1 MKKNIFLGTFM
12 NGHYALKTAI
22 SQNKGGVG
30 KTTITVN
37 AAVALATRGY
47 QVLVVDLDAQC
58 NATNHISFTPAI
70 ELSYS
75 VVDFFDN
82 YKNFDANLAILSG
95 EQTRFKNVSLLPS
108 SKRIGD
114 AARNLQRNSPIPN
127 EILSR
132 ILGRIESAYDF
143 ILIDCPPEI
152 ETLTFNALVAVN
164 NFILPAQ
171 GQYSIEGFEKI
182 LDAMDSLDRINPDLK
197 ILCPVL
203 NFFKKNQL
211 ADKNMKEQLE
221 DEFSTVVLENR
232 VLHPEIVLIPQS
244 ALFEQAAITKMS
256 IYDLATEKTPA
267 IQAINQIVDLLEQQ
281 YQKQKAA

>member
-1 MKKNIFLGTFM
+1 M
-12 NGHYALKTAI
+12 NGNKALKTAVA
-22 SQNKGGVG
+22 QNKGGVG

-37 AAVALATRGY
+37 VAVALANRGY
-47 QVLVVDLDAQC
+47 QVLIVDLDAQC
-58 NATNHISFTPAI
+58 NATNHISLTPAI

-75 VVDFFDN
+75 VADFFDD
-82 YKNFDANLAILSG
+82 YKRFEPNLALLKDQ
-95 EQTRFKNVSLLPS
+95 QTRFNNVSLLPS

-132 ILGRIESAYDF
+132 ILSRIESDYDF
-143 ILIDCPPEI
+143 ILVDCPPEI

-182 LDAMDSLDRINPDLK
+182 LDAMDSLDRINPELK

-221 DEFSTVVLENR
+221 DEFSTVVLEDR
-232 VLHPEIVLIPQS
+232 VIHPEIVLIPQS
-244 ALFEQAAITKMS
+244 AVFEQAAITKMS
-256 IYDLATEKTPA
+256 IYDLAASKSPA
-267 IQAINQIVDLLEQQ
+267 VAAINRIVDLLEQQ
-281 YQKQKAA
+281 YQQQKAA

>member
-1 MKKNIFLGTFM
+1 M
-12 NGHYALKTAI
+12 NGNKALKTAVA
-22 SQNKGGVG
+22 QNKGGVG

-37 AAVALATRGY
+37 VAVALANRGY
-47 QVLVVDLDAQC
+47 QVLIVDLDAQC
-58 NATNHISFTPAI
+58 NATNHISVTPAV

-75 VVDFFDN
+75 VADFFDD
-82 YKNFDANLAILSG
+82 YKRFEPNLALLKDQ
-95 EQTRFKNVSLLPS
+95 QTRFNNVSLLPS

-132 ILGRIESAYDF
+132 ILSRIEGDYDF
-143 ILIDCPPEI
+143 ILVDCPPEI

-182 LDAMDSLDRINPDLK
+182 LDAMDSLDRINPELK

-221 DEFSTVVLENR
+221 DEFSTVVLEDR
-232 VLHPEIVLIPQS
+232 VIHPEIVLIPQS
-244 ALFEQAAITKMS
+244 AVFEQAAITKMS
-256 IYDLATEKTPA
+256 IYDLAASKSPA
-267 IQAINQIVDLLEQQ
+267 VAAINRIVDLLEQQ
-281 YQKQKAA
+281 YQQQKAA

>member
-1 MKKNIFLGTFM
+1 M
-12 NGHYALKTAI
+12 NGNKALKTAVA
-22 SQNKGGVG
+22 QNKGGVG

-37 AAVALATRGY
+37 VAVALANRGY

-58 NATNHISFTPAI
+58 NATNHISVTPAV

-75 VVDFFDN
+75 VADFFDD
-82 YKNFDANLAILSG
+82 YKRFEPNLALLKDQ
-95 EQTRFKNVSLLPS
+95 QTRFKNVSLLPS

-132 ILGRIESAYDF
+132 ILSRIESDYDF
-143 ILIDCPPEI
+143 ILVDCPPEI

-182 LDAMDSLDRINPDLK
+182 LDAMDSLDRINPELK

-221 DEFSTVVLENR
+221 DEFSTVVLEDR
-232 VLHPEIVLIPQS
+232 VIHPEIVLIPQS
-244 ALFEQAAITKMS
+244 AVFEQAAITKMS
-256 IYDLATEKTPA
+256 IYDLAASKSPA
-267 IQAINQIVDLLEQQ
+267 VAAINRIVDLLEQQ
-281 YQKQKAA
+281 YQQQKAA

>member
-1 MKKNIFLGTFM
+1 M
-12 NGHYALKTAI
+12 NGNKALKTAVA
-22 SQNKGGVG
+22 QNKGGVG

-37 AAVALATRGY
+37 VAVALANRGY
-47 QVLVVDLDAQC
+47 QVLIVDLDAQC
-58 NATNHISFTPAI
+58 NATNHISVTPAV

-75 VVDFFDN
+75 VADFFDD
-82 YKNFDANLAILSG
+82 YKRFEPNLALLKDQ
-95 EQTRFKNVSLLPS
+95 QTRFNNVSLLPS

-132 ILGRIESAYDF
+132 ILSRIESDYDF
-143 ILIDCPPEI
+143 ILVDCPPEI

-182 LDAMDSLDRINPDLK
+182 LDAMDSLDRINPELK

-221 DEFSTVVLENR
+221 DEFSTVVLKDR
-232 VLHPEIVLIPQS
+232 VIHPEIVLIPQS
-244 ALFEQAAITKMS
+244 AVFEQAAITKMS
-256 IYDLATEKTPA
+256 IYDLAASKSPA
-267 IQAINQIVDLLEQQ
+267 VAAINRIVDLLEQQ
-281 YQKQKAA
+281 YQQQKAA

>member
-1 MKKNIFLGTFM
+1 MSQNQ
-12 NGHYALKTAI
+12 ALKTAI
-22 SQNKGGVG
+22 AQNKGGVG

-37 AAVALATRGY
+37 VAAALGAKGY
-47 QVLVVDLDAQC
+47 KVLVVDLDAQC
-58 NATNHISFTPAI
+58 NATNHISVVPAV
-70 ELSYS
+70 ELAYS
-75 VVDFFDN
+75 VADFFDN
-82 YKNFDANLAILSG
+82 YKNFDPALAILSG
-95 EQTRFKNVSLLPS
+95 EATRFTNLSLLPS

-132 ILGRIESAYDF
+132 ILGRIESEYDF
-143 ILIDCPPEI
+143 ILVDCPPEI

-164 NFILPAQ
+164 NFILPTQ

-203 NFFKKNQL
+203 NFYKKNQL

-221 DEFSTVVLENR
+221 DEFATVVLEDR
-232 VLHPEIVLIPQS
+232 VLYPNIVLIPQS
-244 ALFEQAAITKMS
+244 AVFEQAAITKMS
-256 IYDLATEKTPA
+256 IYDLANQKSPA
-267 IQAINQIVDLLEQQ
+267 VMAISEIVNLLEQQ
-281 YQKQKAA
+281 REVQGK

>member
-1 MKKNIFLGTFM
+1 M
-12 NGHYALKTAI
+12 NGNKALKTAVA
-22 SQNKGGVG
+22 QNKGGVG

-37 AAVALATRGY
+37 VAVALANRGY
-47 QVLVVDLDAQC
+47 QVLIVDLDAQC
-58 NATNHISFTPAI
+58 NATNHISVTPAV

-75 VVDFFDN
+75 VADFFDD
-82 YKNFDANLAILSG
+82 YKRFEPNLALLKDQ
-95 EQTRFKNVSLLPS
+95 QTRFNNVSLLPS

-132 ILGRIESAYDF
+132 ILSRIESDYDF
-143 ILIDCPPEI
+143 ILVDCPPEI

-182 LDAMDSLDRINPDLK
+182 LDAMDSLDRINPELK

-232 VLHPEIVLIPQS
+232 VIHPEIVLIPQS
-244 ALFEQAAITKMS
+244 AVFEQAAITKMS
-256 IYDLATEKTPA
+256 IYDLAASKSPA
-267 IQAINQIVDLLEQQ
+267 VAAINRIVDLLEQQ
-281 YQKQKAA
+281 YQQQKAA

>member
-1 MKKNIFLGTFM
+1 MS
-12 NGHYALKTAI
+12 HSQALKIAI
-22 SQNKGGVG
+22 AQNKGGVG

-37 AAVALATRGY
+37 VAAALGVKGY
-47 QVLVVDLDAQC
+47 KVLVVDLDAQC
-58 NATNHISFTPAI
+58 NATNHISLKPAI
-70 ELSYS
+70 ELPYS
-75 VVDFFDN
+75 IADFFDN
-82 YKNFDANLAILSG
+82 YKTLDADLVIIP
-95 EQTRFKNVSLLPS
+95 EQQTRFANVSLLPS

-114 AARNLQRNSPIPN
+114 SARSLQRNSPIPN

-132 ILGRIESAYDF
+132 ILDRIQLGYDF

-152 ETLTFNALVAVN
+152 ETLTFNALVAAN
-164 NFILPAQ
+164 HFILPAQ

-221 DEFSTVVLENR
+221 QEFSSEILRNR
-232 VLHPEIVLIPQS
+232 VVSQEMVLIPQS
-244 ALFEQAAITKMS
+244 TIFEQAAITKLS
-256 IYDLATEKTPA
+256 IYDLAPETAPA
-267 IQAINQIVDLLEQQ
+267 IQAVDQIVNILINA
-281 YQKQKAA
+281 YQKNED

>member
-1 MKKNIFLGTFM
+1 M
-12 NGHYALKTAI
+12 NGNKALKTAVA
-22 SQNKGGVG
+22 QNKGGVG

-37 AAVALATRGY
+37 VAVALANRGY
-47 QVLVVDLDAQC
+47 QVLIVDLDAQC
-58 NATNHISFTPAI
+58 NATNHISVTPAV

-75 VVDFFDN
+75 VADFFDD
-82 YKNFDANLAILSG
+82 YKRFEPNLALLKDQ
-95 EQTRFKNVSLLPS
+95 QTRFKNVSLLPS

-132 ILGRIESAYDF
+132 ILSRIEGDYDF
-143 ILIDCPPEI
+143 ILVDCPPEI

-182 LDAMDSLDRINPDLK
+182 LDAMDSLDRINPELK

-221 DEFSTVVLENR
+221 DEFSTVVLEDR
-232 VLHPEIVLIPQS
+232 VIHPEIVLIPQS
-244 ALFEQAAITKMS
+244 AVFEQAAITKMS
-256 IYDLATEKTPA
+256 IYDLAASKSPA
-267 IQAINQIVDLLEQQ
+267 VAAINRIVDLLEQQ
-281 YQKQKAA
+281 YQQQKAA

>member
-1 MKKNIFLGTFM
+1 M
-12 NGHYALKTAI
+12 NGNKALKTAVA
-22 SQNKGGVG
+22 QNKGGVG

-37 AAVALATRGY
+37 VAVALANRGY
-47 QVLVVDLDAQC
+47 QVLIVDLDAQC
-58 NATNHISFTPAI
+58 NATNHISVTPAV

-75 VVDFFDN
+75 VADFFDD
-82 YKNFDANLAILSG
+82 YKRFDPNLALLKDQ
-95 EQTRFKNVSLLPS
+95 QTRFNNVSLLPS

-132 ILGRIESAYDF
+132 ILSRIESDYDF
-143 ILIDCPPEI
+143 ILVDCPPEI

-182 LDAMDSLDRINPDLK
+182 LDAMDSLDRINPELK

-232 VLHPEIVLIPQS
+232 VIHPEIVLIPQS
-244 ALFEQAAITKMS
+244 AVFEQAAITKMS
-256 IYDLATEKTPA
+256 IYDLAASKSPA
-267 IQAINQIVDLLEQQ
+267 VAAINRIVDLLEQQ
-281 YQKQKAA
+281 YQQQKAA

>member
-1 MKKNIFLGTFM
+1 MSQNQ
-12 NGHYALKTAI
+12 ALKTAI
-22 SQNKGGVG
+22 AQNKGGVG

-37 AAVALATRGY
+37 VAAALGAKGY
-47 QVLVVDLDAQC
+47 KVLVVDLDAQC
-58 NATNHISFTPAI
+58 NATNHISVVPAV
-70 ELSYS
+70 ELAYS
-75 VVDFFDN
+75 VADFFDN
-82 YKNFDANLAILSG
+82 YKNFDPALAILSG
-95 EQTRFKNVSLLPS
+95 EATRFTNLSLLPS

-132 ILGRIESAYDF
+132 ILGRIESEYDF
-143 ILIDCPPEI
+143 ILVDCPPEI

-164 NFILPAQ
+164 NFILPTQ

-203 NFFKKNQL
+203 NFYKKNQL

-221 DEFSTVVLENR
+221 DEFATVVLEDR
-232 VLHPEIVLIPQS
+232 VLYPNIVLIPQS
-244 ALFEQAAITKMS
+244 AVFEQAAITKMS
-256 IYDLATEKTPA
+256 IYDLANQKSAAVMA
-267 IQAINQIVDLLEQQ
+267 ISEIVNLLEQQ
-281 YQKQKAA
+281 RELQGK

>member
-1 MKKNIFLGTFM
+1 MS
-12 NGHYALKTAI
+12 HSQALKIAI
-22 SQNKGGVG
+22 AQNKGGVG

-37 AAVALATRGY
+37 VSAALGVKGY
-47 QVLVVDLDAQC
+47 KVLVVDLDAQC
-58 NATNHISFTPAI
+58 NATNHISLKPAI
-70 ELSYS
+70 ELPYS
-75 VVDFFDN
+75 IADFFEN
-82 YKNFDANLAILSG
+82 YKTLDADLVIIP
-95 EQTRFKNVSLLPS
+95 EQQTRFSNVSLLPS

-114 AARNLQRNSPIPN
+114 SARSLQRNSPIPN

-132 ILGRIESAYDF
+132 ILDRIQLGYDF

-152 ETLTFNALVAVN
+152 ETLTFNALVAAN
-164 NFILPAQ
+164 HFILPAQ

-221 DEFSTVVLENR
+221 QEFSSEILRNR
-232 VLHPEIVLIPQS
+232 VVSQEMVLIPQS
-244 ALFEQAAITKMS
+244 TIFEQAAITKLS
-256 IYDLATEKTPA
+256 IYDLAPETAPA
-267 IQAINQIVDLLEQQ
+267 IQAVDQIVNILINA
-281 YQKQKAA
+281 YQKNED

>member
-1 MKKNIFLGTFM
+1 M
-12 NGHYALKTAI
+12 NGNQALKTAI
-22 SQNKGGVG
+22 AQNKGGVG

-37 AAVALATRGY
+37 VAVALAARGY

-58 NATNHISFTPAI
+58 NATNHISVVPAV

-75 VVDFFDN
+75 VADFFDD
-82 YKNFDANLAILSG
+82 YKKFDPSLAILKD
-95 EQTRFKNVSLLPS
+95 EQTRFINISLLPS

-132 ILGRIESAYDF
+132 ILGRIEADYDF
-143 ILIDCPPEI
+143 ILVDCPPEI

-182 LDAMDSLDRINPDLK
+182 LDAMDSLDRINPELK

-221 DEFSTVVLENR
+221 EEFTTVVLKQR
-232 VLHPEIVLIPQS
+232 VIHPEIILIPQS
-244 ALFEQAAITKMS
+244 AVFEQAAITKMS
-256 IYDLATEKTPA
+256 IYDLAPSKAAAVEA
-267 IQAINQIVDLLEQQ
+267 IDRIVDLLEQQ
-281 YQKQKAA
+281 YQQQKAA

>member
-1 MKKNIFLGTFM
+1 M
-12 NGHYALKTAI
+12 NGNQALKTAI
-22 SQNKGGVG
+22 AQNKGGVG

-37 AAVALATRGY
+37 VAVALAARGY

-58 NATNHISFTPAI
+58 NATNHISVVPAV

-75 VVDFFDN
+75 VADFFDD
-82 YKNFDANLAILSG
+82 YKKFDPSLAILKD
-95 EQTRFKNVSLLPS
+95 EQTRFINISLLPS

-132 ILGRIESAYDF
+132 ILGSIEADYDF
-143 ILIDCPPEI
+143 ILVDCPPEI

-182 LDAMDSLDRINPDLK
+182 LDAMDSLDRINPELK

-221 DEFSTVVLENR
+221 EEFTTVVLEQR
-232 VLHPEIVLIPQS
+232 VIHPEIILIPQS
-244 ALFEQAAITKMS
+244 AVFEQAAITKMS
-256 IYDLATEKTPA
+256 IYDLAPSKAAAVEA
-267 IQAINQIVDLLEQQ
+267 IDRIVDLLEQQ
-281 YQKQKAA
+281 YQQQKAA

>member
-1 MKKNIFLGTFM
+1 MS
-12 NGHYALKTAI
+12 HSQALKIAI
-22 SQNKGGVG
+22 AQNKGGVG

-37 AAVALATRGY
+37 VAAALGVKGY
-47 QVLVVDLDAQC
+47 KVLVVDLDAQC
-58 NATNHISFTPAI
+58 NATNHISLKPAI
-70 ELSYS
+70 ELPYS
-75 VVDFFDN
+75 IADFFDH
-82 YKNFDANLAILSG
+82 YKTLDADLVIIP
-95 EQTRFKNVSLLPS
+95 EQQTRFANVSLLPS

-114 AARNLQRNSPIPN
+114 SARSLQRNSPIPN

-132 ILGRIESAYDF
+132 ILDRIQVGYDF

-152 ETLTFNALVAVN
+152 ETLTFNALVAAN
-164 NFILPAQ
+164 HFILPAQ

-221 DEFSTVVLENR
+221 QEFASEILRSRVVSQEM
-232 VLHPEIVLIPQS
+232 VLIPQS
-244 ALFEQAAITKMS
+244 TIFEQAAITKLS
-256 IYDLATEKTPA
+256 IYDLAPETAPA
-267 IQAINQIVDLLEQQ
+267 IQAVDQIVNILINA
-281 YQKQKAA
+281 YQKDED

>member
-1 MKKNIFLGTFM
+1 MFSM
-12 NGHYALKTAI
+12 NGNQALKTAI
-22 SQNKGGVG
+22 AQNKGGVG

-37 AAVALATRGY
+37 VAVALAARGY

-58 NATNHISFTPAI
+58 NATNHISVTPAV
-70 ELSYS
+70 ELAYS
-75 VVDFFDN
+75 VADFFDD
-82 YKNFDANLAILSG
+82 YKRFDPSLAILKD
-95 EQTRFKNVSLLPS
+95 EQTRFTNISLLPS

-132 ILGRIESAYDF
+132 ILGRIEADYDF
-143 ILIDCPPEI
+143 ILVDCPPEI

-182 LDAMDSLDRINPDLK
+182 LDAMDSLDRINPELK

-221 DEFSTVVLENR
+221 EEFNTVVLENR
-232 VLHPEIVLIPQS
+232 VIHPEIILIPQS
-244 ALFEQAAITKMS
+244 AVFEQAAITKMS
-256 IYDLATEKTPA
+256 IYDLASNKAPA
-267 IQAINQIVDLLEQQ
+267 VEAINHIVDLLEQQ
-281 YQKQKAA
+281 YQRQKAA

>member
-1 MKKNIFLGTFM
+1 M
-12 NGHYALKTAI
+12 NGNQALKTAI
-22 SQNKGGVG
+22 AQNKGGVG

-37 AAVALATRGY
+37 VAVALAARGY

-58 NATNHISFTPAI
+58 NATNHISVVPAV

-75 VVDFFDN
+75 VADFFDD
-82 YKNFDANLAILSG
+82 YKKFDPSLAILKD
-95 EQTRFKNVSLLPS
+95 EQTRFINISLLPS

-132 ILGRIESAYDF
+132 ILGRIEADYDF
-143 ILIDCPPEI
+143 ILVDCPPEI

-182 LDAMDSLDRINPDLK
+182 LDAMDSLDRINPELK

-221 DEFSTVVLENR
+221 EEFTTVVLEQR
-232 VLHPEIVLIPQS
+232 VIHPEIILIPQS
-244 ALFEQAAITKMS
+244 AVFEQAAITKMS
-256 IYDLATEKTPA
+256 IYDLAPSKAAAVEA
-267 IQAINQIVDLLEQQ
+267 IDRIVDLLEQQ
-281 YQKQKAA
+281 YQQQKAA

>member
-1 MKKNIFLGTFM
+1 M
-12 NGHYALKTAI
+12 NGNRALKTAI
-22 SQNKGGVG
+22 AQNKGGVG

-37 AAVALATRGY
+37 VAVALAARGY

-58 NATNHISFTPAI
+58 NATNHISMTSAV

-75 VVDFFDN
+75 VADFFDD
-82 YKNFDANLAILSG
+82 YKRFDPSLAILKG
-95 EQTRFKNVSLLPS
+95 EQTRFENMSLLPS

-132 ILGRIESAYDF
+132 ILGRIESDYDF
-143 ILIDCPPEI
+143 ILVDCPPEI

-182 LDAMDSLDRINPDLK
+182 LDAMDSLDRINPELK

-221 DEFSTVVLENR
+221 DEFTTVVLEDR
-232 VLHPEIVLIPQS
+232 VIHPEIILIPQS
-244 ALFEQAAITKMS
+244 AVFEQAAITKMS
-256 IYDLATEKTPA
+256 IYDLASSKAPA
-267 IQAINQIVDLLEQQ
+267 VEAIDRIVDLLEQQ
-281 YQKQKAA
+281 YQQQKAA

>member
-1 MKKNIFLGTFM
+1 M
-12 NGHYALKTAI
+12 NGNRALKTAI
-22 SQNKGGVG
+22 AQNKGGVG

-37 AAVALATRGY
+37 VAVALAARGY

-58 NATNHISFTPAI
+58 NATNHISMTSAV

-75 VVDFFDN
+75 VADFFDD
-82 YKNFDANLAILSG
+82 YKRFDPSLAILKG
-95 EQTRFKNVSLLPS
+95 EQTRFENMSLLPS

-132 ILGRIESAYDF
+132 ILGRIESDYDF
-143 ILIDCPPEI
+143 ILVDCPPEI

-182 LDAMDSLDRINPDLK
+182 LDAMDSLDRINPELK

-221 DEFSTVVLENR
+221 DEFTTVVLENR
-232 VLHPEIVLIPQS
+232 VIHPEIILIPQS
-244 ALFEQAAITKMS
+244 AVFEQAAITKMS
-256 IYDLATEKTPA
+256 IYDLASSKAPA
-267 IQAINQIVDLLEQQ
+267 VAAIDRIVDLLEQQ
-281 YQKQKAA
+281 YQQQKAA

>member
-1 MKKNIFLGTFM
+1 M
-12 NGHYALKTAI
+12 NGNRALKTAI
-22 SQNKGGVG
+22 AQNKGGVG

-37 AAVALATRGY
+37 VAVALAARGY

-58 NATNHISFTPAI
+58 NATNHISMTSAV

-75 VVDFFDN
+75 VADFFDD
-82 YKNFDANLAILSG
+82 YKRFDPSLAILKG
-95 EQTRFKNVSLLPS
+95 EQTRFENMSLLPS

-132 ILGRIESAYDF
+132 ILGRIESDYDF
-143 ILIDCPPEI
+143 ILVDCPPEI

-182 LDAMDSLDRINPDLK
+182 LDAMDSLDRINPELK

-221 DEFSTVVLENR
+221 DEFTTVVLENR
-232 VLHPEIVLIPQS
+232 VIHPEIILIPQS
-244 ALFEQAAITKMS
+244 AVFEQAAITKMS
-256 IYDLATEKTPA
+256 IYDLASSKAPA
-267 IQAINQIVDLLEQQ
+267 VEAIDRIVDLLEQQ
-281 YQKQKAA
+281 YQQQKAA

>member
-1 MKKNIFLGTFM
+1 M
-12 NGHYALKTAI
+12 NGKQALKTAI
-22 SQNKGGVG
+22 AQNKGGVG

-37 AAVALATRGY
+37 VAVALATRGY

-58 NATNHISFTPAI
+58 NATNHLSLTSAV

-75 VVDFFDN
+75 VADFFDD
-82 YKNFDANLAILSG
+82 YKRFDPSLAILKN
-95 EQTRFKNVSLLPS
+95 EQTRFENISLLPS

-132 ILGRIESAYDF
+132 ILGRIESEYDF
-143 ILIDCPPEI
+143 ILVDCPPEI

-182 LDAMDSLDRINPDLK
+182 LDAMDSLDRINPELK

-221 DEFSTVVLENR
+221 EEFTTVVLENR
-232 VLHPEIVLIPQS
+232 VIHPEIILIPQS
-244 ALFEQAAITKMS
+244 AVFEQAAITKMS
-256 IYDLATEKTPA
+256 IYDLAPRKAPA
-267 IQAINQIVDLLEQQ
+267 VEAIDRIVDLLEKQ
-281 YQKQKAA
+281 YQQQKAA

>member
-1 MKKNIFLGTFM
+1 M
-12 NGHYALKTAI
+12 NGNKALKTAVA
-22 SQNKGGVG
+22 QNKGGVG

-37 AAVALATRGY
+37 VAVALANRGY
-47 QVLVVDLDAQC
+47 QVLIVDLDAQC
-58 NATNHISFTPAI
+58 NATNHISVTPAV

-75 VVDFFDN
+75 VADFFDD
-82 YKNFDANLAILSG
+82 YKRFEPNLALLKDQ
-95 EQTRFKNVSLLPS
+95 QTRFNNVSLLPS

-132 ILGRIESAYDF
+132 ILSRIESDYDF
-143 ILIDCPPEI
+143 ILVDCPPEI

-182 LDAMDSLDRINPDLK
+182 LDAMDSLDRINPELK

-221 DEFSTVVLENR
+221 DEFSTVVLKDR
-232 VLHPEIVLIPQS
+232 VIHPEIVLIPQS
-244 ALFEQAAITKMS
+244 AVFEQAAITKMS
-256 IYDLATEKTPA
+256 IYDLSASKSPA
-267 IQAINQIVDLLEQQ
+267 VAAINRIVDLLEQQ
-281 YQKQKAA
+281 YQQQKAA

>member
-1 MKKNIFLGTFM
+1 M
-12 NGHYALKTAI
+12 NGNPALKTAI
-22 SQNKGGVG
+22 AQNKGGVG

-37 AAVALATRGY
+37 VAVALATRGY

-58 NATNHISFTPAI
+58 NATNHISIIPAV

-75 VVDFFDN
+75 VADFFDD
-82 YKNFDANLAILSG
+82 YKRFDPSLAILTG
-95 EQTRFKNVSLLPS
+95 EQTRFANISLLPS

-132 ILGRIESAYDF
+132 ILGRIESEYDF
-143 ILIDCPPEI
+143 ILVDCPPEI

-182 LDAMDSLDRINPDLK
+182 LDAMDSLDRINPELK

-221 DEFSTVVLENR
+221 EEFTTVVLENR
-232 VLHPEIVLIPQS
+232 VIHSEIILIPQS
-244 ALFEQAAITKMS
+244 AVFEQAAITKMS
-256 IYDLATEKTPA
+256 IYDLAPSKSPA
-267 IQAINQIVDLLEQQ
+267 VDAIDRIVDLLEQQ
-281 YQKQKAA
+281 YQQQTAA

>member
-1 MKKNIFLGTFM
+1 M
-12 NGHYALKTAI
+12 NGNKALKTAVA
-22 SQNKGGVG
+22 QNKGGVG

-37 AAVALATRGY
+37 VAVALANRGY
-47 QVLVVDLDAQC
+47 QVLIVDLDAQC
-58 NATNHISFTPAI
+58 NATNHISVTPAV

-75 VVDFFDN
+75 VADFFDD
-82 YKNFDANLAILSG
+82 YKRFEPNLALLKDQ
-95 EQTRFKNVSLLPS
+95 QTRFNNVSLLPS

-132 ILGRIESAYDF
+132 ILSRIESDYDF
-143 ILIDCPPEI
+143 ILVDCPPEI

-182 LDAMDSLDRINPDLK
+182 LDAMDSLDRINPELK

-221 DEFSTVVLENR
+221 DEFSTVVLEDR
-232 VLHPEIVLIPQS
+232 VIHPEIVLIPQS
-244 ALFEQAAITKMS
+244 AVFEQAAITKMS
-256 IYDLATEKTPA
+256 IYDLAASKSPA
-267 IQAINQIVDLLEQQ
+267 VAAINRIVDLLEQQ
-281 YQKQKAA
+281 YQQQKAA